1 MGPKRRGKKTDDL
14 QEQERKRQRSERT
27 LYWLIT
33 GNEEAPV
40 TRGVASCN
48 QEAGRT
54 QLARNT
60 VNEQTLLQLTIIGTK
75 DYIFECTLK

>member
-14 QEQERKRQRSERT
+14 QGQERKRQRSERT

-40 TRGVASCN
+40 TR
-48 QEAGRT
+48 
-54 QLARNT
+54 
-60 VNEQTLLQLTIIGTK
+60 
-75 DYIFECTLK
+75 